1 MPETATPYKNPTLD
15 AKWRKAVAHLG
26 KRWIMHRDYVF
37 EQKHSFDHTKWW
49 DNRLLQEGR

>member
-1 MPETATPYKNPTLD
+1 MLETATPYKNPTLD
-15 AKWRKAVAHLG
+15 AKWCKAVAHLG